1 MSTREDIASNLVT
14 VISNISSPDV
24 KKVTRQPFEL
34 DELSQQQY
42 PAVLVQTIEE
52 TKEDQ
57 ELGSG
62 AKTRLNTLEFGITGF
77 TKGSESNIDTARNDL
92 ASAIETALESDIT
105 RDGNALDTEVISI
118 ETDAGSLFPYGAVL
132 ITVRVIYEHQSGTP

>member
-1 MSTREDIASNLVT
+1 MSVSEDIASHIVST
-14 VISNISSPDV
+14 MSGISSPSI
-24 KKVTRQPFEL
+24 KKVTRQPFQL

-62 AKTRLNTLEFGITGF
+62 AKTRINILEFGVTAYVTG
-77 TKGSESNIDTARNDL
+77 TDSNIDTQRNTV
-92 ASAIETALESDIT
+92 ASAIETELESDIT
-105 RDGNALDTEVISI
+105 RNNKALDTEVISI
-118 ETDAGSLFPYGAVL
+118 ETDAGTLFPYGAVL
-132 ITVRVIYEHQSGTP
+132 LTIRVMYEHQSATP

>member
-1 MSTREDIASNLVT
+1 MSTRENIASNLVT
-14 VISNISSPDV
+14 VIGNISSPEV

-42 PAVLVQTIEE
+42 PAVLIQTIEE

-62 AKTRLNTLEFGITGF
+62 AKT
-77 TKGSESNIDTARNDL
+77 
-92 ASAIETALESDIT
+92 
-105 RDGNALDTEVISI
+105 
-118 ETDAGSLFPYGAVL
+118 
-132 ITVRVIYEHQSGTP
+132 

>member
-1 MSTREDIASNLVT
+1 MSVREDIASHIVST
-14 VISNISSPDV
+14 ISGISSPSI
-24 KKVTRQPFEL
+24 KKVTRQPFQL

-62 AKTRLNTLEFGITGF
+62 AKTRINILEFGVTAYVTG
-77 TKGSESNIDTARNDL
+77 TDSNIDTQRNTV
-92 ASAIETALESDIT
+92 ASAIETELESDIT
-105 RDGNALDTEVISI
+105 RNNKALDTEVISI
-118 ETDAGSLFPYGAVL
+118 ETDAGTLFPYGAVL
-132 ITVRVIYEHQSGTP
+132 LTIRVMYEHQSATP

>member
-1 MSTREDIASNLVT
+1 MSTRENIASNLVT
-14 VISNISSPDV
+14 VIGNISSPEV

-42 PAVLVQTIEE
+42 PAVLIQTIEE

-62 AKTRLNTLEFGITGF
+62 AKTRISTLEFGITGLL
-77 TKGSESNIDTARNDL
+77 KGVKVILTL
-92 ASAIETALESDIT
+92 LEI
-105 RDGNALDTEVISI
+105 I
-118 ETDAGSLFPYGAVL
+118 
-132 ITVRVIYEHQSGTP
+132 

>member
-14 VISNISSPDV
+14 VIGNISSPDV

-42 PAVLVQTIEE
+42 PAVLIQTIEE

>member
-1 MSTREDIASNLVT
+1 MSTRENIASNLVT
-14 VISNISSPDV
+14 VIGNISSPEV

-42 PAVLVQTIEE
+42 PAVLIQTIEE

-62 AKTRLNTLEFGITGF
+62 AKTRINTLEFGITGYI
-77 TKGSESNIDTARNDL
+77 KGSESNIDTARNNL
-92 ASAIETALESDIT
+92 ATAIETA
-105 RDGNALDTEVISI
+105 
-118 ETDAGSLFPYGAVL
+118 AGSLFPYGAVL
-132 ITVRVIYEHQSGTP
+132 ITVRVIYEHQAGTP

>member
-1 MSTREDIASNLVT
+1 MSVREDIASHIVST
-14 VISNISSPDV
+14 ISGISSPSI
-24 KKVTRQPFEL
+24 KKVTRQPFQL

-62 AKTRLNTLEFGITGF
+62 AKTRICTLEFGITGYI
-77 TKGSESNIDTARNDL
+77 KGSESNIDTARNEL
-92 ASAIETALESDIT
+92 MTAIETELESDIT
-105 RDGNALDTEVISI
+105 RNNKALDTEIISV
-118 ETDAGSLFPYGAVL
+118 ETDAGSLFPYGAIL
-132 ITVRVIYEHQSGTP
+132 MTVRVIYEHQSATP

>member
-1 MSTREDIASNLVT
+1 MSIREDIASNLVST
-14 VISNISSPDV
+14 ISGISSPAI

-57 ELGSG
+57 ELGSS
-62 AKTRLNTLEFGITGF
+62 AKTRIANLEFGITGYVK
-77 TKGSESNIDTARNDL
+77 TNDDNIDTARNNL
-92 ASAIETALESDIT
+92 ASAIETALETDIT
-105 RDGNALDTEVISI
+105 RSGNALDTEVLSI

-132 ITVRVIYEHQSGTP
+132 ITIRVTYEHQSGTP

>member
-1 MSTREDIASNLVT
+1 MSTRENIASNLVT
-14 VISNISSPDV
+14 VIGNISSPNV

-34 DELSQQQY
+34 DELSQAQY
-42 PAVLVQTIEE
+42 PAVLIQTIEE

-62 AKTRLNTLEFGITGF
+62 AKTRLCTLEFGITGF
-77 TKGSESNIDTARNDL
+77 IKGSESNIDTARNNL
-92 ASAIETALESDIT
+92 ASAIESALETDIT
-105 RDGNALDTEVISI
+105 RDNNALDTEVISI

-132 ITVRVIYEHQSGTP
+132 MTIRVIYEHQSATP